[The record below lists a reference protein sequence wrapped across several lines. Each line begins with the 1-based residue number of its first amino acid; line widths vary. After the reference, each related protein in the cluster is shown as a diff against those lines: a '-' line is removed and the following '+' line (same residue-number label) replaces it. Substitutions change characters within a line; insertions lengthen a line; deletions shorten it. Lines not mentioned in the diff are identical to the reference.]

1 MRERSTLI
9 SSMVLLSVLAAGS
22 YWLAVRARLF
32 DPVAKAP
39 THDVDYYSDNFEL
52 VRMDQNGKPDYRL
65 RSNRMFHYA
74 DDDSTALT
82 NPSLTTLSPD
92 KPTIH
97 VTAQSG
103 DISSGGDSVHLKGSV
118 HLTRDATANDPGLV
132 ADASRMTL
140 WPDED
145 IARTDVPVHAVHGK
159 STMDGDTMYFNNTD
173 QILKLNEDV
182 PAGRTYVTLEPRQK
196 KPATTTAH
204 AR

>member
-1 MRERSTLI
+1 MRERSTLV

-39 THDVDYYSDNFEL
+39 THDVDYYADNFEL

-65 RSNRMFHYA
+65 RSDRMFHYA
-74 DDDSTALT
+74 DDDSTTLT
-82 NPSLTTLSPD
+82 KPALTTLSPA
-92 KPTIH
+92 KPIIH
-97 VTAQSG
+97 LTAQSG
-103 DISSGGDSVHLKGSV
+103 DISSGGDLVHLKGAV
-118 HLTRDATANDPGLV
+118 HLTRDATASDPGLV

-140 WPDED
+140 WPDDD

-173 QILKLNEDV
+173 QILKLNDDV

-196 KPATTTAH
+196 KPAPTTAH